1 MVLVNGAEGIGT
13 GWSTSIHQFN
23 PRDLVNN
30 LRNMMRGQEI
40 NAMLPWYK
48 GFQGT
53 IEKQQKGF
61 NVTGYCRLLGNNQLE
76 ITELPVGKWTRDYK
90 TFLEE
95 LAQKDEI
102 DDIAEYHT
110 DNRVHFIITSSKLPT
125 TFEELIK
132 KFKLSSSL
140 ATTNFVLFSH
150 EGKIKKYA
158 DEIEII
164 QEFFKIRS

>member
-1 MVLVNGAEGIGT
+1 
-13 GWSTSIHQFN
+13 
-23 PRDLVNN
+23 
-30 LRNMMRGQEI
+30 MMRGEAI
-40 NAMLPWYK
+40 KAMLPWYK

-53 IEKQQKGF
+53 IEKLSKGF
-61 NVTGYCRLLGNNQLE
+61 NVNGCCRLLNNNQLE

-102 DDIAEYHT
+102 DDITEYHT
-110 DNRVHFIITSSKLPT
+110 DNRVHFLITSSKLPT
-125 TFEELIK
+125 TTEELIK

-150 EGKIKKYA
+150 EGKIKRYA
-158 DEIEII
+158 DENEILL
-164 QEFFKIRS
+164 EFFQIRS

>member
-1 MVLVNGAEGIGT
+1 M
-13 GWSTSIHQFN
+13 S
-23 PRDLVNN
+23 N
-30 LRNMMRGQEI
+30 LRAMMRGEAI
-40 NAMLPWYK
+40 KAMLPWYK

-53 IEKQQKGF
+53 IEKLSKGF
-61 NVTGYCRLLGNNQLE
+61 NVNGCCRLLNHNQLE

-102 DDIAEYHT
+102 DDITEYHT
-110 DNRVHFIITSSKLPT
+110 DNRVHFLITSSKLPT
-125 TFEELIK
+125 TTEELIK

-158 DEIEII
+158 DENEILL
-164 QEFFKIRS
+164 EFFQIRS